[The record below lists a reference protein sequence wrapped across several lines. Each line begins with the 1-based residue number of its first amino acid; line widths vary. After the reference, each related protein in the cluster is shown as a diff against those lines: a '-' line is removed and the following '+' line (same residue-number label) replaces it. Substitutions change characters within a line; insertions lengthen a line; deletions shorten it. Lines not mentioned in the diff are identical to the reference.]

1 MLDTCEKIC
10 YTGFAER
17 RKGVVNMKVVVN
29 DRYDL
34 RDVMTSMK
42 NNPSAVVILSGRT
55 YQPIA
60 IYNRD
65 SGFKSATYWLT
76 KNGHHTTRLML
87 LHQRVE
93 WRKLVLGL

>member
-1 MLDTCEKIC
+1 
-10 YTGFAER
+10 
-17 RKGVVNMKVVVN
+17 MKVVVN

-34 RDVMTSMK
+34 RDVMTCMRDS
-42 NNPSAVVILSGRT
+42 SSTAVILSGIN

-76 KNGHHTTRLML
+76 KNGNHTTRLML

-93 WRKLVLGL
+93 WRKIVLGL

>member
-1 MLDTCEKIC
+1 
-10 YTGFAER
+10 
-17 RKGVVNMKVVVN
+17 MKVVVN
-29 DRYDL
+29 DRYDM
-34 RDVMTSMK
+34 RDVMTAMRNS
-42 NNPSAVVILSGRT
+42 SSIAVILSGQT

-60 IYNRD
+60 VYDRD
-65 SGFKSATYWLT
+65 SGFKSATYWRT

>member
-1 MLDTCEKIC
+1 
-10 YTGFAER
+10 
-17 RKGVVNMKVVVN
+17 MKVVVN

-34 RDVMTSMK
+34 RDVMICMRDSSST
-42 NNPSAVVILSGRT
+42 AVILFGRT

-65 SGFKSATYWLT
+65 SGFKSATYWMT
-76 KNGHHTTRLML
+76 KHGHHATRLML

-93 WRKLVLGL
+93 WRKLDLGL

>member
-1 MLDTCEKIC
+1 
-10 YTGFAER
+10 
-17 RKGVVNMKVVVN
+17 MKVVVN

-42 NNPSAVVILSGRT
+42 NNSSAVVILSGQT

-65 SGFKSATYWLT
+65 SGFKSATYWMT
-76 KNGHHTTRLML
+76 KNGHHTTRLMF

-93 WRKLVLGL
+93 WRKIVLGL